1 MAIIDVKVDG
11 FPLSPLNIFMTE
23 KPNLPS
29 PKKKI
34 KEIEVAGRSGKLVLS
49 DGTYEPV
56 DIELEFNIRVFAVGN
71 KELELNRVRSKI
83 SQMFSKTN
91 SKLECTGVDGYFYKV
106 SHYDVGV
113 FERVSESILKFE
125 VVAHTVDGLVYH
137 EEEYK
142 VLQNQVEENVYVSTL
157 TSPIYELV
165 GNGHFTIA
173 VVWETKVEA
182 EISGQCSGSLVIDTE
197 RMIVYRKTDKTS
209 QNKMITG
216 DIESLKLRPGSNM
229 IVFIS
234 DNANVSAKYLRNEG
248 M

>member
-56 DIELEFNIRVFAVGN
+56 DIELEFNMRVFAVGN
-71 KELELNRVRSKI
+71 KELEFNRVRSKI

-142 VLQNQVEENVYVSTL
+142 VLPIEQIEKVRVSTL
-157 TSPIYELV
+157 TSPIYKIT
-165 GNGHFTIA
+165 GNGTFALA
-173 VVWETKVEA
+173 VVDENGNGTK
-182 EISGQCSGSLVIDTE
+182 IGGQCSGDLVIDTE
-197 RMIVYRKTDKTS
+197 RMVVYRESDKSS
-209 QNKMITG
+209 QNKMISG
-216 DIESLKLRPGSNM
+216 DIELLKLKPGENTIGFM
-229 IVFIS
+229 G
-234 DNANVSAKYLRNEG
+234 DTTLSAKYLRNEG